1 MKKKHTRLVLS
12 LVGKQKTQIKV
23 LQTEQFGI
31 SSVHIEHISGIYGG
45 ALRKRMSNLEF
56 SVKYPNHLR

>member
-31 SSVHIEHISGIYGG
+31 SSVHIEHISGMDGG
-45 ALRKRMSNLEF
+45 ALQKTY
-56 SVKYPNHLR
+56 V